1 MGYRIYIVED
11 HPAMR
16 DAYASIIKTRPDLEL
31 CGIAATA
38 EIALAEIAQA
48 RPDLAL
54 VDIALPGMNGIQ
66 FLTILST
73 KLPDLPALL
82 VSGHDKEIYGA
93 NSLPNVKDFVMKHEG
108 PNALL
113 KAIYSVLLSRPA
125 GHGSPDGHISTAQ

>member
-1 MGYRIYIVED
+1 MSYRIYIVED

-31 CGIAATA
+31 CGSAATA
-38 EIALAEIAQA
+38 EIALAEIPQAQ
-48 RPDLAL
+48 PDLAL

-66 FLTILST
+66 LLTILST
-73 KLPDLPALL
+73 QLPDLPALL

-113 KAIYSVLLSRPA
+113 KAIYSVFSNR
-125 GHGSPDGHISTAQ
+125 SDGNTSTAQ